1 MAAQQIGDQHLL
13 RPFCLEKV
21 GRFVD
26 MRADVEPDGATQET
40 EDVGNA
46 PAPIDQLL
54 VGEPRRQGHAELR
67 DGPYAG
73 PLPARAEAPA
83 PCSAKKTSTLPNQPP
98 VENRCSTG
106 AGAMSAT
113 FAAGDASMVSLPTI
127 SGKVRAPCRASALP
141 SLVTDR
147 RRALDAQDPELS

>member
-67 DGPYAG
+67 DDDRDDSLGWPI
-73 PLPARAEAPA
+73 
-83 PCSAKKTSTLPNQPP
+83 
-98 VENRCSTG
+98 
-106 AGAMSAT
+106 
-113 FAAGDASMVSLPTI
+113 ASS
-127 SGKVRAPCRASALP
+127 R
-141 SLVTDR
+141 
-147 RRALDAQDPELS
+147 